1 MRKDS
6 TPNLG
11 GFLELMVEGVEVSVP
26 ISDDDFHKL
35 IAIKLGKE
43 IPLYF

>member
-6 TPNLG
+6 TPSTG
-11 GFLELMVEGVEVSVP
+11 GFLELFGGTVDIVLP
-26 ISDDDFHKL
+26 ISDDDFHRL
-35 IAIKLGKE
+35 LAMKLGKE

>member
-6 TPNLG
+6 TPSLG
-11 GFLELMVEGVEVSVP
+11 GFLEMIGEGVEISIP